1 MSAKRGENKSNITL
15 LLAEPE
21 FRYLTTIMQM
31 YVDNGKAY
39 IQVATGA
46 LLLPIVFL
54 RNLLGLSDHDAL
66 RWIPGPMWISW
77 ILLLLS
83 IGAGLGYQV
92 KAVGYLE
99 KAMEGGILDA
109 ADDNARISYV
119 ERWTS
124 MIPRE
129 PGFIF
134 DLMAFTFYLGTMFF
148 VIGAV
153 EVRHYHWWIPY
164 TLCPAAVLL
173 TFAGY
178 KAL

>member
-1 MSAKRGENKSNITL
+1 MSGKGESKSNITL

-21 FRYLTTIMQM
+21 FRYLTSIMQM

-39 IQVATGA
+39 VQVATGA

-54 RNLLGLSDHDAL
+54 RNLLGLGDHDPL

-92 KAVGYLE
+92 RAVRYLE
-99 KAMEGGILDA
+99 EAMEGGTSDSPGG
-109 ADDNARISYV
+109 NVGNSYV
-119 ERWTS
+119 ERWTRI
-124 MIPRE
+124 IPRE

-134 DLMAFTFYLGTMFF
+134 DLMVITFYVGTMFF

-153 EVRHYHWWIPY
+153 EVRHYYWWMPY
-164 TLCPAAVLL
+164 VLCPVAGAV
-173 TFAGY
+173 TYVGY

>member
-1 MSAKRGENKSNITL
+1 MNGKGGERKPNITL

-39 IQVATGA
+39 VQVATGA

-54 RNLLGLSDHDAL
+54 RNLLGLGDHDPL
-66 RWIPGPMWISW
+66 GWIPGPMWISW

-92 KAVGYLE
+92 RAVGYLE
-99 KAMEGGILDA
+99 KQMEGETSDSPGE
-109 ADDNARISYV
+109 NAGNSYV
-119 ERWTS
+119 ERWMQT
-124 MIPRE
+124 IPRE

-134 DLMAFTFYLGTMFF
+134 DLMVFAFYLGTMFF

-153 EVRHYHWWIPY
+153 EVRHYHWWLPWV
-164 TLCPAAVLL
+164 LCPAAGAL
-173 TFAGY
+173 TFIGY

>member
-1 MSAKRGENKSNITL
+1 MSGKGGESKSNITL

-31 YVDNGKAY
+31 YMDNGKAY
-39 IQVATGA
+39 VQVATGA

-54 RNLLGLSDHDAL
+54 RNLLGLGDHDPL
-66 RWIPGPMWISW
+66 GWIPGPIWISW

-92 KAVGYLE
+92 RAVGYLE
-99 KAMEGGILDA
+99 EAMEGGTSDSA
-109 ADDNARISYV
+109 GENGNSHV
-119 ERWTS
+119 ERWTQI
-124 MIPRE
+124 IPRE

-134 DLMAFTFYLGTMFF
+134 DLMVITFYLGTMFF

-153 EVRHYHWWIPY
+153 EVRHYHAWLPY
-164 TLCPAAVLL
+164 VLCPAAVAL
-173 TFAGY
+173 TFVGY
-178 KAL
+178 KVL

>member
-1 MSAKRGENKSNITL
+1 MSGKGGGSQSNITL

-39 IQVATGA
+39 VQVATGA

-54 RNLLGLSDHDAL
+54 RNLLGLSEHDPL
-66 RWIPGPMWISW
+66 GWIPGPMWISW
-77 ILLLLS
+77 ILLLVS

-92 KAVGYLE
+92 RAVGYLE
-99 KAMEGGILDA
+99 EAMEGRTS
-109 ADDNARISYV
+109 DNASENTRSSYV
-119 ERWTS
+119 DRWTQ
-124 MIPRE
+124 MAPKE

-134 DLMAFTFYLGTMFF
+134 DLMVTTFYLGTMFF

-153 EVRHYHWWIPY
+153 EVRHYHWWLPY
-164 TLCPAAVLL
+164 VLCPTAVAL
-173 TFAGY
+173 TYVGY